1 MSAYMCHS
9 VSVWSFLVSEI
20 QFDVFLHAM
29 RILLLHEVSRAATVI
44 HRGDTYNPASKGVP
58 RRPLE
63 LHEIYC
69 VSKKEGKTQGR
80 FCGVDKQGLGV
91 HGCVGTEAPSVGV
104 RFGALRLI
112 LTGEGTAVCYNTR
125 LAF

>member
-1 MSAYMCHS
+1 MSAYMSHS

-20 QFDVFLHAM
+20 RFDVFLHAM
-29 RILLLHEVSRAATVI
+29 RILLLHEASRAATVYTGVTPI
-44 HRGDTYNPASKGVP
+44 IQPARVFQDVHWNCTKY
-58 RRPLE
+58 
-63 LHEIYC
+63 IA
-69 VSKKEGKTQGR
+69 VSKKEVKTQGR
-80 FCGVDKQGLGV
+80 FCGADKQGLGV